1 MPLPAGSCRI
11 LGAQPA
17 EYQEGR
23 SVQAQQ
29 TAVGSAQEPSIGR
42 GLVLTK
48 DPLLSPA
55 MNLAQEITGDYWRPV
70 EITGD

>member
-1 MPLPAGSCRI
+1 MPLPAGSCHI
-11 LGAQPA
+11 LGARPA
-17 EYQEGR
+17 EYQEGT

-42 GLVLTK
+42 GQVLTK

-55 MNLAQEITGDYWRPV
+55 TELSPEITGDYWRPL